1 MGKGEASGGE
11 FEGAYWE
18 FLDAAKDA
26 FSVDWWQSA
35 LMDCSKNEMLALV
48 HVYRTGETS
57 MSRLAE
63 YVGVPLNTATGIVN
77 RLEKRGLVQRWRSVQ
92 DKRVMVVR
100 ITEQGRAQVASVVD
114 AVGSMMG
121 RVFEGFADEER
132 RVFLK
137 ALGRIPALLAQE
149 AGERGEAAT
158 GKSAARRIAIE

>member
-1 MGKGEASGGE
+1 M
-11 FEGAYWE
+11 
-18 FLDAAKDA
+18 
-26 FSVDWWQSA
+26 
-35 LMDCSKNEMLALV
+35 
-48 HVYRTGETS
+48 
-57 MSRLAE
+57 
-63 YVGVPLNTATGIVN
+63 N

-121 RVFEGFADEER
+121 RVFEGFSDEER